1 MGVTSSGYRRGARA
15 VAPLAIAIGALGVVF
30 GYLARDAGLSR
41 EAAVVMSATTFAGSP
56 QFAALTVF
64 SAGGT
69 IVAAIAAAAAL
80 AMRFGAMSATAAPSL
95 RGPLWKRVLLSQLVV
110 DETWAVAQSGA
121 HGFDRELLIGAG
133 LTLYAVH
140 VASTAL
146 GATVGNFVGRPE
158 TWGVDATAAPLAV
171 ARARVSDVAGAVHRI
186 DGAATRQPPR
196 MADSNSRGG
205 RNARGHS
212 IHRTRR
218 PDSGC
223 YRDHCGDRFSDA
235 DEYSRCKSP
244 MTRSWLLA
252 LVTGTVT
259 MAIKSVG
266 AFMPTRSDSSAFGRA
281 TKKLTP
287 LLLPGVLTALIVVQ
301 AFSEG
306 HRLVLDARAIGLI
319 IALLSVKLRAPP
331 AVTLVCAAAGTAL
344 ARLIYSHVT
353 ASAI

>member
-1 MGVTSSGYRRGARA
+1 
-15 VAPLAIAIGALGVVF
+15 
-30 GYLARDAGLSR
+30 
-41 EAAVVMSATTFAGSP
+41 
-56 QFAALTVF
+56 
-64 SAGGT
+64 
-69 IVAAIAAAAAL
+69 
-80 AMRFGAMSATAAPSL
+80 
-95 RGPLWKRVLLSQLVV
+95 
-110 DETWAVAQSGA
+110 
-121 HGFDRELLIGAG
+121 
-133 LTLYAVH
+133 
-140 VASTAL
+140 
-146 GATVGNFVGRPE
+146 
-158 TWGVDATAAPLAV
+158 
-171 ARARVSDVAGAVHRI
+171 
-186 DGAATRQPPR
+186 
-196 MADSNSRGG
+196 
-205 RNARGHS
+205 
-212 IHRTRR
+212 
-218 PDSGC
+218 
-223 YRDHCGDRFSDA
+223 
-235 DEYSRCKSP
+235 